1 MNNFQAKF
9 IKIIAYDSQGEFQEF
24 FAESGVLENSLKSK
38 ILEIHP
44 TYGSRLFIGQL
55 SDTQTFTFE
64 RDSVCTNSIFNRFK
78 IGQSILAKLFRM
90 RDQKKIEIVI
100 FESDF
105 QRFQFLI
112 FSIFLHQIPILLFR
126 LINIGMEWHFTF

>member
-1 MNNFQAKF
+1 MIFTGIEDLQVDWKKWNTEIIILLLFSGWWKWKIQAK
-9 IKIIAYDSQGEFQEF
+9 
-24 FAESGVLENSLKSK
+24 NLKLK

-55 SDTQTFTFE
+55 SDTYTFTFE

-78 IGQSILAKLFRM
+78 ISQSVLAKLFRI
-90 RDQKKIEIVI
+90 RDHKKIEIVI

-112 FSIFLHQIPILLFR
+112 FSIFLH
-126 LINIGMEWHFTF
+126 